1 MEDSQPEVRVKAAKV
16 LSGLLHCQFILE
28 PMALL
33 VSFEIILWLVSIVT
47 CFILFFKDKIKH
59 QSRKKKN
66 SLHLK
71 HAAVL
76 GLCAY
81 IQAYPY
87 DVPDFLPD
95 IFNHLRPRL
104 NDPQPIPV
112 SIYVMFLSEVP

>member
-1 MEDSQPEVRVKAAKV
+1 MKAAKV

-28 PMALL
+28 PMELL
-33 VSFEIILWLVSIVT
+33 VGHKITRLGGSRLSFIYFSFQNDLKL
-47 CFILFFKDKIKH
+47 
-59 QSRKKKN
+59 QSRKKKTTI
-66 SLHLK
+66 HRR

-95 IFNHLRPRL
+95 IFTHLRPRL

-112 SIYVMFLSEVP
+112 SILCADSLTII